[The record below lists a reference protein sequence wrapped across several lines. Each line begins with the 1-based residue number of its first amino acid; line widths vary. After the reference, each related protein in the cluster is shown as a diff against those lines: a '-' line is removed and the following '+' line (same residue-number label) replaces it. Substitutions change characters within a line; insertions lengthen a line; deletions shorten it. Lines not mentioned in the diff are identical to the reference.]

1 MTFKMNS
8 KMPVRVHF
16 LLLGILI
23 LYSSSSAAARETFAM
38 SEFVFN
44 EMQTIQELIETDQY
58 PLALVALEQLREK
71 KLSEYE
77 RAHTWN
83 LAAFA
88 YYKQENYEEAIKA
101 YQKMLKTKPEYIPE
115 GLRLDTI
122 KKLGQLSLT
131 VENYKAAIYYSKKL
145 LTLMPVPDPA
155 VYITIAQ
162 AYYSLEKYKKAEE
175 PIKTAI
181 KLTREAGRQV
191 KENWLLLLNA
201 VYYSLLDFEGMQSV
215 LRELITEYPKPKYML
230 NLAAVY
236 SELNNT
242 VAQTTLMESLYESG
256 YLQKENQLVN
266 LANLYMLHKVPY
278 KAAVL
283 LEDAMKSELVTTNER
298 NFVYLAQAWQLA
310 GNLDKAIKPLANAAK
325 LAMDGNTYVRLAQL
339 HISQSQWREAE
350 KSLSSALDK
359 GELKNKPNVYLLLGM
374 ARFNQK
380 HFDDARTAF
389 RNASKDKKM
398 SKLAKQ
404 WMSYA
409 QSEEEKY
416 NILKN

>member
-1 MTFKMNS
+1 MTIRIHI
-8 KMPVRVHF
+8 V
-16 LLLGILI
+16 LLSILL
-23 LYSSSSAAARETFAM
+23 LYSSSGSTANRKTFAM

-44 EMQTIQELIETDQY
+44 EMQTIQELVETDKY
-58 PLALVALEQLREK
+58 PQAFAALKSLRGK

-101 YQKMLKTKPEYIPE
+101 YQRMLKTEPEYIPE

-145 LTLMPVPDPA
+145 LKLMPTPDPA
-155 VYITIAQ
+155 VYITIGQ
-162 AYYSLEKYKKAEE
+162 AYYSLEKYKSAEK

-181 KLTREAGRQV
+181 GINRKAGRPV

-201 VYYSLLDFEGMQSV
+201 VYYNLLDFEGMQKV

-236 SELNNT
+236 SELSDT
-242 VAQTTLMESLYESG
+242 VAQTALMESLYETG
-256 YLQKENQLVN
+256 HLQKENQLVN

-283 LEDAMKSELVTTNER
+283 LEEAMKTELVDTSEK
-298 NFVYLAQAWQLA
+298 NFIYLAQAWQLA
-310 GNLDKAIKPLANAAK
+310 GNIEKAIEPLANAAS

-339 HISQSQWREAE
+339 HIAQAQWGNAE
-350 KSLSSALDK
+350 KSLSMAIDK

-380 HFDDARTAF
+380 RFDDARTAF
-389 RNASKDKKM
+389 QTASKDEKM
-398 SKLAKQ
+398 SSLANQ

-409 QSEEEKY
+409 SSEEEKY
-416 NILKN
+416 NLLKN

>member
-1 MTFKMNS
+1 MTLRIYIVLLS
-8 KMPVRVHF
+8 F
-16 LLLGILI
+16 LLF
-23 LYSSSSAAARETFAM
+23 YSSTILADRQTFAM

-44 EMQTIQELIETDQY
+44 EMQTIQGLVEADQY
-58 PLALVALEQLREK
+58 PQAFAALKLLREK
-71 KLSEYE
+71 RLSEYE

-101 YQKMLKTKPEYIPE
+101 YQRMLKTEPEYIPE

-122 KKLGQLSLT
+122 KKLGQLSLI

-145 LTLMPVPDPA
+145 LKLMPVPDPA
-155 VYITIAQ
+155 VYITIGQ
-162 AYYSLEKYKKAEE
+162 AYYNLEEYKKAEK
-175 PIKTAI
+175 PIRKAI
-181 KLTREAGRQV
+181 NLTRKTDRKV

-201 VYYSLLDFEGMQSV
+201 VYYSLLDFKGMQLV
-215 LRELITEYPKPKYML
+215 LRELITEYPRAKYML

-236 SELNNT
+236 SELDDT

-256 YLQKENQLVN
+256 HLQKENQLVN

-283 LEDAMKSELVTTNER
+283 LEESMVSELVESNER

-310 GNLDKAIKPLANAAK
+310 GNIGKAIEPLKNAAS
-325 LAMDGNTYVRLAQL
+325 LAEDGNTYVRLAQL
-339 HISQSQWREAE
+339 HISQSQWRDAE
-350 KSLSSALDK
+350 KALSMALDK

-374 ARFNQK
+374 SRFNQK

-389 RNASKDKKM
+389 QTAGKDEKM
-398 SKLAKQ
+398 SRLASQ
-404 WMSYA
+404 WINYA
-409 QSEEEKY
+409 RSEQEKY
-416 NILKN
+416 DILKK